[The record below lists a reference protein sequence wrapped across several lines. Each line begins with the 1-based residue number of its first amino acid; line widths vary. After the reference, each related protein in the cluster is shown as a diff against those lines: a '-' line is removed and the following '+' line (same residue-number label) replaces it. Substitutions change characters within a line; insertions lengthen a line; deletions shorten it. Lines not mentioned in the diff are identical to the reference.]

1 MRRFVLYILPLLCTI
16 FMISCDTNDDIGNG
30 KNSNKNYDYTYTENY
45 TDSLGAIYS
54 NKGYI
59 ALFGYKEIPSVF
71 DSHGEI
77 STNKERIVYIAKVN
91 EKSKEIDETDAIVAI
106 LDSTYFPV
114 HIIGKEVDIV
124 ISRTD
129 NDYANFLVYDHGT
142 DNWDEFKNIKL
153 SQAEQSVPDSA
164 LVAKSLSSG
173 GSSIFT
179 LSNAI
184 TALGLLTNIKGII
197 IKTGIEK
204 LPPAIGM
211 FGDIAGMAFDE
222 IGLGVSVTVGGL
234 PGAIVGLVGYGAAKW
249 DKLKKRLF
257 GDYVR
262 ISIEDIKQTD
272 RNSFAVSYNVE
283 GLNERGLSNS
293 ELFFSLLPYKTLKRE
308 VILLPVKNGFAEES
322 ESFKEKGAGTYEIY
336 LTLMSNEYPII
347 RYITKPT
354 VTFSIFDLNIEKYQ
368 VDDNPKYEDGA
379 VRFNIDVYL
388 SGDQNTLNG
397 VKQFGYYTRFSN
409 ATPEYHPVSNLS
421 SVFTYT
427 QLRCELNIDKEG
439 FFEEN
444 INYSTFEANA
454 VDYHIGTYVVLKNGN
469 IVHLDE
475 KPIEGLIYKRKP
487 AFNIS
492 NIKIIESVTYPVESY
507 RNYTKYTVTFN
518 VDGGLFVK
526 ELYGMYER
534 GWEEAGTRYL
544 TYNEYN
550 DNKTFSIE
558 RIFYFYN
565 GSNMFSAS
573 PIYFYATLENGS
585 TYTFPNVLVCNDTN
599 VYVDKRN
606 NTRSISKTS
615 TIPNN
620 CIMPIDMN

>member
-1 MRRFVLYILPLLCTI
+1 MGAFTTKKILY
-16 FMISCDTNDDIGNG
+16 GNVS
-30 KNSNKNYDYTYTENY
+30 KITHVAEQIRQSFAAE
-45 TDSLGAIYS
+45 
-54 NKGYI
+54 GY
-59 ALFGYKEIPSVF
+59 E
-71 DSHGEI
+71 
-77 STNKERIVYIAKVN
+77 
-91 EKSKEIDETDAIVAI
+91 
-106 LDSTYFPV
+106 V
-114 HIIGKEVDIV
+114 HIKNPSKG
-124 ISRTD
+124 
-129 NDYANFLVYDHGT
+129 
-142 DNWDEFKNIKL
+142 DEIYITKGGLFKAAFGL
-153 SQAEQSVPDSA
+153 RSA
-164 LVAKSLSSG
+164 LK
-173 GSSIFT
+173 
-179 LSNAI
+179 I
-184 TALGLLTNIKGII
+184 TMRPTKDGNIN
-197 IKTGIEK
+197 
-204 LPPAIGM
+204 
-211 FGDIAGMAFDE
+211 F
-222 IGLGVSVTVGGL
+222 
-234 PGAIVGLVGYGAAKW
+234 
-249 DKLKKRLF
+249 
-257 GDYVR
+257 
-262 ISIEDIKQTD
+262 
-272 RNSFAVSYNVE
+272 
-283 GLNERGLSNS
+283 
-293 ELFFSLLPYKTLKRE
+293 
-308 VILLPVKNGFAEES
+308 
-322 ESFKEKGAGTYEIY
+322 EKGAGTYEIY

-354 VTFSIFDLNIEKYQ
+354 VTFSIFDLNVEKYQ
-368 VDDNPKYEDGA
+368 VEDNPKYEDGA

-388 SGDQNTLNG
+388 SGDQNTLNE
-397 VKQFGYYTRFSN
+397 VKQFGYYTRFSK

-427 QLRCELNIDKEG
+427 QLRCELNINKER

-444 INYSTFEANA
+444 INYSTFEAKA
-454 VDYHIGTYVVLKNGN
+454 VDYHIGTYVVLKNGK

-526 ELYGMYER
+526 ELYGIYEI

-585 TYTFPNVLVCNDTN
+585 TYAFPNVLVCYGTN

-606 NTRSISKTS
+606 NVRSISKKS

-620 CIMPIDMN
+620 CIMPIGMN